1 MKKTLAQVMTKKRM
15 ELNLNLKDTAKKIGI
30 DYVTLWKIESKGY
43 TNLSYDTVGKLA
55 VFLKISEK
63 EVRDLC

>member
-43 TNLSYDTVGKLA
+43 TNLSYDTVAKLSK
-55 VFLKISEK
+55 FLEISEK

>member
-1 MKKTLAQVMTKKRM
+1 MKKTLAQVLTKKRM

-43 TNLSYDTVGKLA
+43 TNLSYDTVTKLSK
-55 VFLKISEK
+55 FLEITEK